1 MYKTDFIVKY
11 NTIENELLQLLDKDN
26 NKDEDNN
33 SDNSDDDDYKYTKT
47 DISYICDK
55 LYRDE
60 LISVFDAESLEDP
73 KMDTGM
79 QLLFEQLLK
88 YDTFNLFLLD
98 VGKQFMDKS
107 NAKTEEE
114 LLHLKRNSDYLIF
127 ITMFSQQVFYMTH
140 QWICNLLL
148 NDTFGS
154 ELMDEIKTKIL
165 TVILYS

>member
-11 NTIENELLQLLDKDN
+11 NTIENELLQLLDKR
-26 NKDEDNN
+26 EETPLEE
-33 SDNSDDDDYKYTKT
+33 DDDYKYTKT

-79 QLLFEQLLK
+79 QLLFERLLK
-88 YDTFNLFLLD
+88 YDMFNLFLLD

-154 ELMDEIKTKIL
+154 ELMDEIKAKIL